1 MFDFS
6 QKSFPVLGIKGLKQK
21 LESYRALGG
30 EAPLCALIQPDVRMM
45 LESVGGVKLI
55 TSEEASDAA
64 ELKENEREFLLSL
77 DNIKLFT
84 VASGTV
90 AVYIR
95 KYHEAMRLMASDET
109 LSDELLYKQFIKGI
123 KHDHFKI
130 RLQAAMQ
137 GEPKN
142 LSSLTKVTFEQ
153 LALVLETKEDARGYF
168 GDDSSSS

>member
-1 MFDFS
+1 MIHDTS
-6 QKSFPVLGIKGLKQK
+6 IKSPWLAKYGSFYFYHFQQK

-77 DNIKLFT
+77 ESHFGRKSALDTLYAFSNIKLFT

-123 KHDHFKI
+123 
-130 RLQAAMQ
+130 
-137 GEPKN
+137 
-142 LSSLTKVTFEQ
+142 
-153 LALVLETKEDARGYF
+153 
-168 GDDSSSS
+168 